1 MSIRARVHF
10 DGKTIITDEP
20 VDLPVDEPI
29 EAEFTVV
36 RGEPGRSA
44 AREAAWQK
52 LLSRRIPGL
61 RIPDEALRRENL
73 YEDRR

>member
-1 MSIRARVHF
+1 MSIKARVHF
-10 DGKTIITDEP
+10 DGKTIIPDEP

-36 RGEPGRSA
+36 HGERRRSP

-61 RIPDEALRRENL
+61 KIPDEALSRENL